1 MRITQS
7 LLLADRITIA
17 FRWILLM
24 IFTVLLSQWGTFT
37 DAINFTLVVAGLVNF
52 SLTIISLINR
62 RLPFHPQISI
72 VFDLVFITLI
82 FYFTNGSN
90 SPLFWTGLIPLF
102 SAAIYFGVRGGL
114 IVSLVTI
121 LSLLLSIYLSTSLTF
136 SSILDNIALPSGLI
150 IISGLIL
157 GYMGRLLGYQLQYR
171 HVLELSRKGETER
184 KERERTSTLYN
195 ITSTL
200 TATLNYQRV
209 LELALDMSASAL
221 ADPNDRTTN
230 LVSAFLL
237 FDNERLRIGSARR
250 FTQGDLR
257 VSLLGKE
264 GLIAEAIE
272 AGESINAG
280 SLQNDPELNRIIA
293 LRSCESCFCYPLRS
307 GHDVYGVLLYGHP
320 DANFF
325 TSVRCQ
331 VLEIIGRQVTVAL
344 QNALLYNEL
353 EEEKQRMIEVHE
365 EVQRKLARNLHDG
378 PTQSVAAI
386 AMRVNFA
393 RRLIERD
400 VKGAAEELYKIED
413 LARRTTKEIRH
424 MLFTLR
430 PLVLES
436 SGLIAALESMAKN
449 MRDTYN
455 LNVIIQ
461 AEPAAVEG
469 IEIGKQGVI
478 FFIIEEAVNNSRKH
492 ANASN
497 TWIRLPLPQEEILLL
512 EIEDDGSG
520 FDVGAIDSDYENRG
534 SLGMVNMRERAEMIS
549 GVFRVESK
557 IGRGTRIRVWI
568 PLTENAADRI
578 RQGS

>member
-1 MRITQS
+1 
-7 LLLADRITIA
+7 
-17 FRWILLM
+17 
-24 IFTVLLSQWGTFT
+24 
-37 DAINFTLVVAGLVNF
+37 
-52 SLTIISLINR
+52 
-62 RLPFHPQISI
+62 
-72 VFDLVFITLI
+72 
-82 FYFTNGSN
+82 
-90 SPLFWTGLIPLF
+90 
-102 SAAIYFGVRGGL
+102 
-114 IVSLVTI
+114 
-121 LSLLLSIYLSTSLTF
+121 
-136 SSILDNIALPSGLI
+136 
-150 IISGLIL
+150 
-157 GYMGRLLGYQLQYR
+157 
-171 HVLELSRKGETER
+171 
-184 KERERTSTLYN
+184 
-195 ITSTL
+195 
-200 TATLNYQRV
+200 
-209 LELALDMSASAL
+209 
-221 ADPNDRTTN
+221 
-230 LVSAFLL
+230 
-237 FDNERLRIGSARR
+237 
-250 FTQGDLR
+250 
-257 VSLLGKE
+257 
-264 GLIAEAIE
+264 
-272 AGESINAG
+272 
-280 SLQNDPELNRIIA
+280 
-293 LRSCESCFCYPLRS
+293 
-307 GHDVYGVLLYGHP
+307 
-320 DANFF
+320 
-325 TSVRCQ
+325 
-331 VLEIIGRQVTVAL
+331 
-344 QNALLYNEL
+344 
-353 EEEKQRMIEVHE
+353 
-365 EVQRKLARNLHDG
+365 
-378 PTQSVAAI
+378 
-386 AMRVNFA
+386 MRVNFA